1 MSKSPEPLTV
11 RIVEREYRVMC
22 APDQRRVL
30 MESALFLDEKMRG
43 IRDSGKITSMDKIAV
58 LAALNLAEDV
68 IRQRQQH
75 KSRQEQADLRVRDVD
90 VRINSA
96 HELVNS
102 RCRRVLL

>member
-58 LAALNLAEDV
+58 MAALNLAEEV
-68 IRQRQQH
+68 LRLRQQLKARH
-75 KSRQEQADLRVRDVD
+75 EQVDLRVRDLAD
-90 VRINSA
+90 RLDRA
-96 HELVNS
+96 LE
-102 RCRRVLL
+102 RG